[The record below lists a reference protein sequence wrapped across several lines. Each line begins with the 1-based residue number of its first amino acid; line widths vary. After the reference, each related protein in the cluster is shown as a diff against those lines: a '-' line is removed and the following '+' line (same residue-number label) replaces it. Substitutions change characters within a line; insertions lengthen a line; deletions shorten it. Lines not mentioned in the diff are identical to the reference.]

1 VVRCVVRM
9 ALTVT
14 SSSDCQ
20 DLQRPELP
28 ASATVCLE
36 LCTAVEDQ
44 RPQADLVAAA
54 HQAKEE
60 GVQRGRERKGR
71 GTTCRRAEQWFC
83 RHNHRRGRTT
93 EESLPLRVF

>member
-1 VVRCVVRM
+1 M

-60 GVQRGRERKGR
+60 GVQRGREEGEGDHLSARGAMVLPAEPSKG
-71 GTTCRRAEQWFC
+71 Q
-83 RHNHRRGRTT
+83 NHGGVVA
-93 EESLPLRVF
+93 LACF